1 VASKMRTHKNW
12 EEKSK
17 VVHTNNIILKSPSP
31 PKKNNNN
38 NNNNT
43 TVKFSLSW
51 LSQEKI
57 NGEGASS
64 SSSALVCKKKKLS
77 MEGRNLVLDH

>member
-1 VASKMRTHKNW
+1 MRTHKNW

-31 PKKNNNN
+31 PQNNNNN

-57 NGEGASS
+57 NGEGVSLSSSS

>member
-1 VASKMRTHKNW
+1 
-12 EEKSK
+12 
-17 VVHTNNIILKSPSP
+17 
-31 PKKNNNN
+31 
-38 NNNNT
+38 
-43 TVKFSLSW
+43 